1 MNKHVSKKE
10 QLEILLNKIR
20 SKTNRTNVDS
30 VLSLLEWTET
40 KIDLVTAAYQKMLLI
55 KQAKSEGKWVQGS
68 IYVSR
73 GEIWEA
79 ELGVNVGSE
88 QSGSRP
94 VLIIQNNE
102 FGRKLPITI
111 VAPLSK
117 LENRNNSDGKFT
129 KEELDKIKERLR
141 KTEVFLP
148 EDCVCK
154 GEQPLKYP
162 SIVLCQNL
170 KEISKE
176 RLSFKIATLDEGYW
190 NDINCAIKIS
200 LGIDS

>member
-10 QLEILLNKIR
+10 QLENLLNEIKN
-20 SKTNRTNVDS
+20 KTNRTNVDS
-30 VLSLLEWTET
+30 VLPLLEWTKS
-40 KIDLVTAAYQKMLLI
+40 KIDLVTSAYQKMLLI
-55 KQAKSEGKWVQGS
+55 KQAKSEGKWVS

-73 GEIWEA
+73 GEIWQA

-102 FGRKLPITI
+102 ANRKLPTTI
-111 VAPLSK
+111 IAPFSK
-117 LENRNNSDGKFT
+117 LENRNNSEGKFT
-129 KEELDKIKERLR
+129 QEELDQIKKRLR
-141 KTEVFLP
+141 RMEVLLP
-148 EDCVCK
+148 EECVCE
-154 GEQPLKYP
+154 GEQPLKHP

-176 RLSFKIATLDEGYW
+176 RLSFKIATLDEVYW
-190 NDINCAIKIS
+190 PEINSAIKTS
-200 LGIDS
+200 LGID

>member
-10 QLEILLNKIR
+10 QLENLLNKIR
-20 SKTNRTNVDS
+20 NKTNRANVDS

-40 KIDLVTAAYQKMLLI
+40 KIDLVTSAYQKMLLI
-55 KQAKSEGKWVQGS
+55 KQAKSQGKWVQGS

-94 VLIIQNNE
+94 VLIIQNND
-102 FGRKLPITI
+102 FNRKLPITI
-111 VAPLSK
+111 VAPISK
-117 LENRNNSDGKFT
+117 LENRNDSEGKFT
-129 KEELDKIKERLR
+129 QEELDDFKKRLR

-148 EDCVCK
+148 EDCVCQ
-154 GEQPLKYP
+154 GEQPLKHP

-176 RLSFKIATLDEGYW
+176 RLSFRIAALDEGYW
-190 NDINCAIKIS
+190 TEINCAIKIS
-200 LGIDS
+200 LGID